1 VASDDWQHAD
11 LYQPGTAGAEERLA
25 LLSYLTERGATLAQ
39 LVDARELGA
48 LPGVAGELVL
58 GAPPASVSVDEMAG
72 RSGVPADRVR
82 RVLLAAG
89 LPVGADGRVPE
100 DLEFL
105 LETFNRAAVLMGE
118 DAVLAFT
125 RVLGAAATN
134 IAEAAVALFYAE
146 LGPGTGRE
154 GASELDRARLSEAAT
169 RAFVAVPEVLTRLLL
184 THFRRVVRRGV
195 RGRGWTEPGGQVG
208 VAASVRDPGEV
219 TALGF
224 VDLVGSTSWAEELSL
239 REQSLALSRFES
251 AAWSSAVLAG
261 GRVIKTIGD
270 EVFFAAPS
278 PEAACQIAV
287 EVCDA
292 AVVDP
297 VLPSARG
304 AIGYGDVVAR
314 EGDYFGPLVNLV
326 ARLVKVAGP
335 GEVVVTGAA
344 AALLPP
350 ERWSLRALGPQ
361 HLRGLDRPVP
371 VFTIQADV
379 RSVT

>member
-1 VASDDWQHAD
+1 VDSDDWERAD
-11 LYQPGTAGAEERLA
+11 LYQPGAPAAAERLE
-25 LLSYLTERGATLAQ
+25 LLSYLTSRGATLAQ
-39 LVDARELGA
+39 LVDARESGA

-58 GAPPASVSVDEMAG
+58 GPPPVNLSVDEMAS

-89 LPVGADGRVPE
+89 LPVAADGTVPE
-100 DLEFL
+100 DLEVV
-105 LETFNRAAVLMGE
+105 LETFNRATALLGE

-154 GASELDRARLSEAAT
+154 GGSELDRARVSEAAT
-169 RAFVAVPEVLTRLLL
+169 RAFAAVPDVLTRLLL
-184 THFRRVVRRGV
+184 THFRQVVRRGL
-195 RGRGWTEPGGQVG
+195 RGHSWTDPGIQAGG
-208 VAASVRDPGEV
+208 AAPGPDRGEV

-261 GRVIKTIGD
+261 GRLIKTIGD
-270 EVFFAAPS
+270 EAFFAAQS
-278 PEAACQIAV
+278 PEAACRIGV
-287 EVCDA
+287 EVCQA
-292 AVVDP
+292 AVIDP
-297 VLPSARG
+297 VLPPARG
-304 AIGYGDVVAR
+304 AVGYGDVIPR
-314 EGDYFGPLVNLV
+314 EGDYFGTLVNLL

-335 GEVVVTGAA
+335 GEVVVTGAVA
-344 AALLPP
+344 EFLPT

-361 HLRGLDRPVP
+361 NLRGLDRPVS
-371 VFTIQADV
+371 VFAIQTDV
-379 RSVT
+379 HSVS